1 MTQVIFNSRQVL
13 YFSVTTLKFYSMK
26 ALAKLKNLESESCKN
41 TIIRNLHR
49 ILDIRIIDID
59 VEKSTMLFLYANPIS
74 FQQVCQELERIGYPI
89 IEVDHST
96 TQRPCFKTRLA
107 SAVS

>member
-1 MTQVIFNSRQVL
+1 
-13 YFSVTTLKFYSMK
+13 MK
-26 ALAKLKNLESESCKN
+26 AVAKLKNLESQFCKN
-41 TIIRNLHR
+41 TIMRNLHR
-49 ILDIRIIDID
+49 ILDIRIIDIN
-59 VEKSTMLFLYANPIS
+59 VEKSTILFLYANQIS

-89 IEVDHST
+89 IEVNPST